1 MRFSS
6 CAHAP
11 QQPRACPPPTKLQDK
26 HGAGPLLSKLMAD
39 IMRTQPADP
48 LQFMIDSL
56 TLSAEDAMQVGVHCA

>member
-1 MRFSS
+1 MRRNNR
-6 CAHAP
+6 AHA
-11 QQPRACPPPTKLQDK
+11 PPPTKLQDK